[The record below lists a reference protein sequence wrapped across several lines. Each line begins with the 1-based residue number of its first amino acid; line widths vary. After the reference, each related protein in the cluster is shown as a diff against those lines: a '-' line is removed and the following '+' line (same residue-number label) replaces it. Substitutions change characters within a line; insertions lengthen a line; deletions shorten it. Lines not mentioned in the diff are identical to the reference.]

1 MCKWDGSWHE
11 VSQIVVMIFTKEN
24 GWHDVIQVVGMML
37 AGGMGWHE
45 VARVFRYLRCYE
57 KLTCI

>member
-1 MCKWDGSWHE
+1 
-11 VSQIVVMIFTKEN
+11 VVMIFTKEN

-57 KLTCI
+57 KLTRI